1 MNTFLNK
8 GVPSVVDA
16 GLLET
21 TWWRAMKKLVL
32 SVLITLSGCSLWP
45 RAYYRGQPVE
55 LNPLYEE
62 ICTSTSTI
70 ELPIVKERR
79 SGELPIV
86 KQRRSGENI
95 SSPPTPNSVSSVP
108 TVSRQDGNALS
119 NCRTKIRVNGKE
131 QEVDSKEIVRRW
143 L

>member
-1 MNTFLNK
+1 
-8 GVPSVVDA
+8 
-16 GLLET
+16 
-21 TWWRAMKKLVL
+21 MKKLVL

-62 ICTSTSTI
+62 ICTSTSTSTI

-86 KQRRSGENI
+86 KERRSGELPIVKERRSGENI
-95 SSPPTPNSVSSVP
+95 SSPPTPHSVSSAP

-143 L
+143 F

>member
-8 GVPSVVDA
+8 CEPSVVEA

-32 SVLITLSGCSLWP
+32 SVLITLSGCSLLP

-62 ICTSTSTI
+62 ICTFSFAI
-70 ELPIVKERR
+70 GRR
-79 SGELPIV
+79 DTQLG
-86 KQRRSGENI
+86 I
-95 SSPPTPNSVSSVP
+95 SAIAFVQPHHCS
-108 TVSRQDGNALS
+108 
-119 NCRTKIRVNGKE
+119 
-131 QEVDSKEIVRRW
+131 
-143 L
+143 

>member
-1 MNTFLNK
+1 
-8 GVPSVVDA
+8 
-16 GLLET
+16 
-21 TWWRAMKKLVL
+21 MKKLVL

-62 ICTSTSTI
+62 ICTSTSTSTI

-79 SGELPIV
+79 SGE
-86 KQRRSGENI
+86 NI
-95 SSPPTPNSVSSVP
+95 SSPPTPHSVSSVP